1 MGLKLSALSTLYMG
15 LSFWNPRA
23 TDIWIWWWSIDV
35 KTLDSRPRPRP
46 NFLVYET
53 LFSSLFTCEFLFFVT
68 SMWVFVDTIFYHCA
82 RSIYFGYLLECLCSA
97 WMYTK
102 QILYV
107 FRLQINHA
115 VLQII
120 YLHFNRKPI
129 FHSNL
134 KENKTENL
142 YFNT

>member
-53 LFSSLFTCEFLFFVT
+53 LFSSLFTCELFFCYKHV
-68 SMWVFVDTIFYHCA
+68 SICWYYILSLCSINLFWIFIGMLVQRLDVYKTNTVCISLTNKSC
-82 RSIYFGYLLECLCSA
+82 SIY
-97 WMYTK
+97 
-102 QILYV
+102 ILH
-107 FRLQINHA
+107 L
-115 VLQII
+115 
-120 YLHFNRKPI
+120 RKPI